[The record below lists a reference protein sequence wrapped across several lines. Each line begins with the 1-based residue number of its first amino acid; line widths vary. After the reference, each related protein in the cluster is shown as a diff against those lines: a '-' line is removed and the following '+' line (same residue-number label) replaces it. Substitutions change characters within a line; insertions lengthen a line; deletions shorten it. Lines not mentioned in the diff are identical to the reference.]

1 LGSKKENI
9 MTVKE
14 EFFRK
19 LRRLNQYK
27 NMPLEEFNPLA
38 ERKFAEQE
46 LKNSFIGFKA
56 DEIERALSIYYK
68 YMDEGSL
75 ESLAEKSSLIS
86 LVYMEILKE
95 RMQQFIAKEDADK
108 NGAIPLNMAEK
119 VIELDSQIME
129 QKEKLGLLKDR
140 DNASFLTTWEDL
152 KKKALKYY
160 SEHAGETY
168 VRCPECNKL
177 FRLLMNVDNLETAKA
192 PFFKGT
198 TLYNT
203 KLLKL
208 YEEKRLS
215 LDEMAEIFGVH
226 KKYIIFIYENI
237 YLKEQNKGA

>member
-1 LGSKKENI
+1 
-9 MTVKE
+9 MTDKQ

-19 LRRLNQYK
+19 LKRLNQYK
-27 NMPLEEFNPLA
+27 DMPLEEFNLAA

-46 LKNSFIGFKA
+46 LKNSFIGFK
-56 DEIERALSIYYK
+56 DGEIERAISIYYK
-68 YMDEGSL
+68 YIEEGSL
-75 ESLAEKSSLIS
+75 ESLAEKSALIS

-95 RMQQFIAKEDADK
+95 RIQLFIKKESDDK

-119 VIELDSQIME
+119 YMELDTQIME
-129 QKEKLGLLKDR
+129 QKEKLGMLKDR
-140 DNASFLTTWEDL
+140 DNASFLTTWDDL

-160 SEHAGETY
+160 NEHAGETY

-177 FRLLMNVDNLETAKA
+177 FRLLMNVDNLEPAKA

-198 TLYNT
+198 TLYNA

-226 KKYIIFIYENI
+226 KKYIVFIYENI
-237 YLKEQNKGA
+237 YLKEQSK